1 MTIHR
6 ESAIIATNRDGNR
19 FLIAARSDSIQ
30 GVRRQLPCGGGDTS
44 FPRSTRS
51 RLFLILRR
59 ARSLLRTYTVRKAGP
74 MRYSRMMLLLA
85 VTLVGS
91 AVPATGQEDAVAFN
105 FQIRPLLS
113 DRCFRCH
120 GPDAEHREAGLRLD
134 QQDAATGPVA
144 DAPDRRI
151 IVPGDPDQSEL
162 WSRIMSDDP
171 DLQMPPPDSGRSLS
185 AAEKQLLR
193 RWIEQGAAWQG
204 HWSLEPIQTVS
215 VPDTA
220 PAEPGGNE
228 IDRFIQQR
236 LNKAGLPPAPIASKA
251 TLLRRLSFDLTGLP
265 PTLEELDT
273 FLADESDDAWE
284 TQVDRLLQSPHLGER
299 LASEWLDIARYSDT
313 YGYQV
318 DRDRDVWPWRDW
330 VINAFNANLPYD
342 EFLTQQVAG
351 DLLPD
356 ATSDQILATTFNR
369 LHPQK
374 VEGGSTPEEF
384 RVEYVADRTQT
395 VGTAF
400 LGLTFECCRCHDHK
414 YDPISQREYYQMF
427 SFFDN
432 IDEAGLYSY
441 FTPSVPTPTL
451 LLADDATKQKQQDIE
466 QQIAAAES
474 VRQELRDKQQPAFA
488 EWLQTAAATPA
499 DKLIPDQQLALDFEA
514 APGAPNRQIDGPIGK
529 AIELTGDDAVGTQVG
544 NFRRFDP
551 FSISLWVRPAT
562 HMERAVIFHRSRAW
576 TDAGSR
582 GYELLLEDG
591 RLSAALIHFYPG
603 NALRVQAKEPLALQ
617 QWQHVCVTYDGSSRA
632 DGLRL
637 YVDGQ
642 PAAAEI
648 VRDNLYKNITG
659 GGGDNITI
667 GERFR
672 DRGFTNGGVDE
683 FQVYGRELVAA
694 EVAQLA
700 DGSTLQG
707 LLQTPTAELSAVQR
721 ELLFDYYLS
730 NVNEA
735 YRSQLTVLK
744 TLREERSKAYD
755 SVREIMVM
763 QEMQQPRQTYLLR
776 RGAYDQPGDPV
787 ESQTPAALPALT
799 GDLPHNRL
807 GLARW
812 MTDPQHPL
820 TARVAVNRFWQQMFG
835 YGLVRTPED
844 FGSQGQLPSHPQ
856 LLDWLAR
863 DFIEHG
869 WDVRRLLRQM
879 VTSVTYRRSSRVSPE
894 LRQRDPENRLLA
906 RMNAYRMNAEMLRDN
921 ALAASG
927 LLVRQI
933 GGPPARPY
941 DLEVSFKPIKP
952 DTGDGLYRRS
962 VYTFWKRTAP
972 APMMMTLDASKRD
985 VCQPRRERTSSPL
998 QAFVM
1003 LNGPQFVEA
1012 GRVLAEQLLLL
1023 HGDDDDRILR
1033 TMFRSLTS
1041 RQPDNRELTVLQALQ
1056 QRQLEDFTAAPDRAA
1071 SLLKVGS
1078 REPAA
1083 DLPAPRVAAFAVVA
1097 STLLN
1102 YDECAI
1108 RR

>member
-1 MTIHR
+1 MPRH
-6 ESAIIATNRDGNR
+6 
-19 FLIAARSDSIQ
+19 
-30 GVRRQLPCGGGDTS
+30 QL
-44 FPRSTRS
+44 
-51 RLFLILRR
+51 LIL
-59 ARSLLRTYTVRKAGP
+59 ALLFSV
-74 MRYSRMMLLLA
+74 
-85 VTLVGS
+85 
-91 AVPATGQEDAVAFN
+91 ATQTASGQEDAVAFN

-134 QQDAATGPVA
+134 QQQAATGAVS
-144 DAPDRRI
+144 DDPDRRI
-151 IVPGDPDQSEL
+151 IAAGIPDQSEL
-162 WSRIMSDDP
+162 WARIISDDAEI
-171 DLQMPPPDSGRSLS
+171 QMPPPESGLVLS
-185 AAEKQLLR
+185 PSEKQLIR
-193 RWIEQGAAWQG
+193 RWIEQGAEWQG
-204 HWSLEPIQTVS
+204 HWSLEPIQAVS
-215 VPDTA
+215 IPESAPPDLA
-220 PAEPGGNE
+220 GNE

-236 LNKAGLPPAPIASKA
+236 LNRASLQPAPLAAKA

-265 PTLEELDT
+265 PTLSELDEY
-273 FLADESDDAWE
+273 LADESDDAWE
-284 TQVDRLLQSPHLGER
+284 KQVDRLLQSPHLGER
-299 LASEWLDIARYSDT
+299 LASDWLDVARYSDT

-330 VINAFNANLPYD
+330 VINAFNDNMPYD

-351 DLLPD
+351 DLLPN

-451 LLADDATKQKQQDIE
+451 LLADDATKQKQQDIQ
-466 QQIAAAES
+466 QQITAAES
-474 VRQELRDKQQPAFA
+474 ALQELRAQQQVAFA
-488 EWLQTAAATPA
+488 EWLQTITDTAP
-499 DKLIPDQQLALDFEA
+499 DKLIPDQQLIMDFEA
-514 APGAPNRQIDGPIGK
+514 VPAAPNRRIDGVIGK
-529 AIELTGDDAVGTQVG
+529 AIELTGDNAVGTQVG

-551 FSISLWVRPAT
+551 FSISLWVRPTT
-562 HMERAVIFHRSRAW
+562 HMDRAVIFHRSRAW

-603 NALRVQAKEPLALQ
+603 NAMRVQATEPLALQ

-632 DGLRL
+632 AGLRL
-637 YVDGQ
+637 YVNGQ
-642 PAAAEI
+642 AATSEVI
-648 VRDNLYKNITG
+648 RDNLYKNITG
-659 GGGDNITI
+659 GGGDHVTI

-683 FQVYGRELVAA
+683 FQVYSRELVPA

-700 DGSTLQG
+700 DGSTLQK
-707 LLQTPTAELSAVQR
+707 LLQTPVAELNEAQR
-721 ELLFDYYLS
+721 AMLFDYYLS
-730 NVNEA
+730 NVNAA
-735 YRSQLTVLK
+735 YRTQLDALK
-744 TLREERSKAYD
+744 TLREQRSNAWD
-755 SVREIMVM
+755 PIREIMVM
-763 QEMQQPRQTYLLR
+763 QEMQQPRQTYLLQ
-776 RGAYDQPGDPV
+776 RGAYDKPGDAV
-787 ESQTPAALPALT
+787 QSQTPAALPAMND
-799 GDLPHNRL
+799 GLPQNRL

-869 WDVRRLLRQM
+869 WDVRRLLRQL
-879 VTSVTYRRSSRVSPE
+879 VTSATYRRSSRVSPE
-894 LRQRDPENRLLA
+894 LRQPDPENRLLA
-906 RMNAYRMNAEMLRDN
+906 RMNAYRMDAEMLRDN

-927 LLVRQI
+927 LLSRRI

-952 DTGDGLYRRS
+952 DTGEGLYRRS

-972 APMMMTLDASKRD
+972 APMMMTLDASGRD

-1003 LNGPQFVEA
+1003 LNGTQFVEA
-1012 GRVLAEQLLLL
+1012 SRVLAEQLLQQ
-1023 HGDDDDRILR
+1023 HGDDDAQILR

-1041 RQPDNRELTVLQALQ
+1041 REPDDRELAVLQTLR
-1056 QRQLEDFTAAPDRAA
+1056 QRQLEDFTTAPDRAA
-1071 SLLKVGS
+1071 SLLNVGA
-1078 REPAA
+1078 RQAVA
-1083 DLPAPRVAAFAVVA
+1083 DLSVPRVAAFAVVA
-1097 STLLN
+1097 STLFN